1 MRSDFPSDAPYSC
14 RRADAGLEAVRRL
27 RPEAEGGAD
36 HPEALLVRD
45 LLGGAVS
52 PEHFQSG
59 LPQFRTPARCV
70 NEKKTKLN
78 SHFVKISIAYG
89 GVEQGPQ
96 EYHTSNRKP
105 TCT

>member
-45 LLGGAVS
+45 LRAGGLA
-52 PEHFQSG
+52 G
-59 LPQFRTPARCV
+59 ALPKWFAPVQNTGEVC
-70 NEKKTKLN
+70 E
-78 SHFVKISIAYG
+78 
-89 GVEQGPQ
+89 
-96 EYHTSNRKP
+96 
-105 TCT
+105 